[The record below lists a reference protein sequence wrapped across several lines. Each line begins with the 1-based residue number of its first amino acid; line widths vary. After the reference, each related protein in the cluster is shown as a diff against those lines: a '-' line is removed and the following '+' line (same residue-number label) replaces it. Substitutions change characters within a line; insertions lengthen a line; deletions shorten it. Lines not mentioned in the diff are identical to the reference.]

1 MTHAGGPATSAVF
14 IVGVSR
20 SGTTLMRRI
29 LQGSDEVAICSEN
42 HYMGHL
48 IASEG
53 VRQQIRRRFGDDR
66 DDPAVRRIVDFIYGA
81 GLEGG
86 TRLRGVSRQW
96 RWTVRH
102 VPKNAF
108 LDRYLA
114 SDRSERALFEIVLRT
129 YAEHAGKR
137 IMGEKTPAHVRYVDT
152 LIEWFPDGRVIHM
165 LRDPRAIYVSELR
178 RRMSVATSLP
188 YRLLRHSGPLLAGFV
203 AVQTTVAWF
212 ESVNLFRRHR
222 RRYPDRYLGVQFEN
236 LVESPASEVDR
247 ISRFVGVRTQPE
259 MLDQVVVSQG
269 HRLGETG
276 FDADA
281 AGRWRSELGPIVR
294 AWFRL
299 LLGAQMRRLGYGE

>member
-1 MTHAGGPATSAVF
+1 MSQRRAPATSALFV
-14 IVGVSR
+14 VGVSR

-29 LQGSDEVAICSEN
+29 LESSDDIAICSEN

-66 DDPAVRRIVDFIYGA
+66 DDATVRRIVDFIYGA

-102 VPKNAF
+102 VPKAAF

-165 LRDPRAIYVSELR
+165 LRDPRAIYISELR
-178 RRMSVATSLP
+178 RRSSVATSLP
-188 YRLLRHSGPLLAGFV
+188 YRLVRHTGPLLAAFV
-203 AVQTTVAWF
+203 AVQTTVAWL

-222 RRYPDRYLGVQFEN
+222 RRYPDRYLGVRFEN

-247 ISRFVGVRTQPE
+247 ISRFVGVHTQPE

-281 AGRWRSELGPIVR
+281 ADRWRNELGPIVK

-299 LLGAQMRRLGYGE
+299 LLGAEMRGLGYGE

>member
-1 MTHAGGPATSAVF
+1 MSDPGAPATSAVF
-14 IVGVSR
+14 VVGVSR

-29 LQGSDEVAICSEN
+29 LEGSDDIAICSEN

-53 VRQQIRRRFGDDR
+53 VRQQIRRRFGDGR
-66 DDPAVRRIVDFIYGA
+66 DDATARRIVDFIYGA
-81 GLEGG
+81 GLESG

-102 VPKNAF
+102 VPKAAF

-114 SDRSERALFEIVLRT
+114 SDRSERALFEIVLWT

-165 LRDPRAIYVSELR
+165 LRDPRAIYISELR
-178 RRMSVATSLP
+178 RRTSVATSLP
-188 YRLLRHSGPLLAGFV
+188 YRLLRHAGPLLAGFV
-203 AVQTTVAWF
+203 AVQTAVAWL

-222 RRYPDRYLGVQFEN
+222 RRYPDRYLGVRFEN

-247 ISRFVGVRTQPE
+247 ISRFVGVDTQPE
-259 MLDQVVVSQG
+259 MLDQVVVSRG

-276 FDADA
+276 FDAA
-281 AGRWRSELGPIVR
+281 AADRWRNELGPIVR

-299 LLGAQMRRLGYGE
+299 LLGAEMRRLGYGE